1 MALALEAKDDIEGS
15 ANVDTNEGTTSE
27 WLGLPCPDCT
37 PNPVP
42 AANRLAAELASDGK
56 ESGTPTEY
64 RGVSELGFTAVEL
77 DKDVA
82 IAAALE
88 DARSAARVA

>member
-1 MALALEAKDDIEGS
+1 MVLALEAKDDIEGG

-27 WLGLPCPDCT
+27 WLGLPWTDCT

-42 AANRLAAELASDGK
+42 AANKLAAELASDGK
-56 ESGTPTEY
+56 ASGTPTEQG
-64 RGVSELGFTAVEL
+64 GVSELGITAVEF

-82 IAAALE
+82 IAAALA
-88 DARSAARVA
+88 DARSAARAA